1 MLKALISGGGERAH
15 RQTETTDQEPLKRVC
30 AYVEAVGACL
40 LIGIVAV
47 LLF

>member
-1 MLKALISGGGERAH
+1 MVKALISGRADRAH
-15 RQTETTDQEPLKRVC
+15 RETETTEQEPLKRVC